1 MAVTLKQAELA
12 ELVGLTDR
20 HIRRIDQALEPD
32 EKLLV
37 KAENGKYDAAVF
49 VQRYLGMKIREIT
62 EGMDDLDAV
71 KARHEIVKTEKT
83 QLEVARMRGELLDYR
98 DVRKAWGDI
107 VHAVTQAMMNIPGQV
122 APIIRGME
130 SVEMIAGI
138 LDGEI
143 RRGLENL
150 ADSSLPAY
158 AMEQPEERPA
168 ENRHPGPGS
177 NTEDGEAEN

>member
-1 MAVTLKQAELA
+1 MAITMKQKELA

-20 HIRRIDQALEPD
+20 HIRRIDNGMEPG

-37 KAENGKYDAAVF
+37 KAEDGKFDAAMF
-49 VQRYLGMKIREIT
+49 VQRYLAMKIKEVT
-62 EGMDDLDAV
+62 DGMEDLDAV

-83 QLEVARMRGELLDYR
+83 QLEVAKMRGELLDYR

-107 VHAVTQAMMNIPGQV
+107 ANSVMNAMMNIPGQI
-122 APIIRGME
+122 APVIRGME

-143 RRGLENL
+143 RRALENL
-150 ADSSLPAY
+150 SDTPIPSY
-158 AMEQPEERPA
+158 AVEVSENVEESD
-168 ENRHPGPGS
+168 E
-177 NTEDGEAEN
+177 

>member
-1 MAVTLKQAELA
+1 MAITLTQKELA

-20 HIRRIDQALEPD
+20 HIRRIDQTLEPD

-37 KAENGKYDAAVF
+37 KAEDGRFEAAVF
-49 VQRYLGMKIREIT
+49 VQRYLAMKIREVT
-62 EGMDDLDAV
+62 DVMDDLDAV

-107 VHAVTQAMMNIPGQV
+107 ANSVMQAMMNIPGQV
-122 APIIRGME
+122 APVIRGME
-130 SVEMIAGI
+130 SVEMISGI

-143 RRGLENL
+143 RRALENL
-150 ADSSLPAY
+150 SDSPLPSY
-158 AMEQPEERPA
+158 ATDTP
-168 ENRHPGPGS
+168 
-177 NTEDGEAEN
+177 EAEEEENEE

>member
-1 MAVTLKQAELA
+1 MAVTLKQKELA

-20 HIRRIDQALEPD
+20 HVRRIDNTLEPD

-37 KAENGKYDAAVF
+37 KAEDGKFDAAIF
-49 VQRYLGMKIREIT
+49 VQRWCAMKVKEVADGME
-62 EGMDDLDAV
+62 DLDAV

-107 VHAVTQAMMNIPGQV
+107 ANSVMNALLNLPGQL
-122 APIIRGME
+122 APMIRGME
-130 SVEMIAGI
+130 NVEMIAGI

-143 RRGLENL
+143 RRALENI
-150 ADSSLPAY
+150 SKSPLPTY
-158 AMEQPEERPA
+158 AMEITEEPEE
-168 ENRHPGPGS
+168 
-177 NTEDGEAEN
+177 TEE

>member
-1 MAVTLKQAELA
+1 MAITLKQKELA

-20 HIRRIDQALEPD
+20 HIRRIDQTLDPD

-37 KAENGKYDAAVF
+37 KAEDGRFDAAVF
-49 VQRYLGMKIREIT
+49 VQRYLAMKIREVT
-62 EGMDDLDAV
+62 EGMDNLDAV

-83 QLEVARMRGELLDYR
+83 QLEVAKMRGELLDYR

-122 APIIRGME
+122 APVIRGME

-158 AMEQPEERPA
+158 AVEAPEEKTDEE
-168 ENRHPGPGS
+168 ENAD
-177 NTEDGEAEN
+177 E